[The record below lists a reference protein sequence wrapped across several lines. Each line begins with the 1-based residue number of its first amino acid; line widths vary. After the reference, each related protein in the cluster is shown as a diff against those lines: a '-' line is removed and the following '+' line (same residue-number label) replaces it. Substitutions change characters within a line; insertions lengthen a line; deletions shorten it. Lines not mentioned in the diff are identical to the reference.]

1 MPYIVLHVGIENIEY
16 LKDGKGF
23 CSDLILDSKPC
34 HHDALA
40 IASKLNLWFIMRQK
54 KLFMII
60 LWLTI
65 KL

>member
-40 IASKLNLWFIMRQK
+40 IASKLSL
-54 KLFMII
+54 
-60 LWLTI
+60 
-65 KL
+65 